1 MVGPLQRKQRQ
12 QGAEQIREWAFN
24 LLQAEGIEP
33 VSVVWDLG
41 QLDLDKEEHTLNIIT
56 ESGIVKASFTAR
68 ELEDSFS
75 YVHTPQVDELREA
88 LGRLRE
94 QTGQPPVGEA

>member
-1 MVGPLQRKQRQ
+1 VAGPLQRKQRQ
-12 QGAEQIREWAFN
+12 QGAEQIRDWAFN

-33 VSVVWDLG
+33 VTVVWDLG
-41 QLDLDKEEHTLNIIT
+41 QLDLDKDEHTLNIIT